1 METEFITNV
10 SWAGATSHNFLFMI
24 QLIHLLNFTRAPC
37 IERGVTLHNIKS
49 AQGHIL
55 IFRLN
60 FQNKKNARG
69 DKGSKFLF
77 SLSQYLGALRTGAI
91 KEISILYSMPKLWI
105 ILHNSDTVH
114 SNLSQIPVSLSRV
127 NWINSN
133 CTNRNINI
141 LEMIIKRTRRMS

>member
-24 QLIHLLNFTRAPC
+24 QLIHLLNFIRAPC

-49 AQGHIL
+49 AQVTFWFSGS
-55 IFRLN
+55 IF
-60 FQNKKNARG
+60 KKKMFEEIKALSSFLALANISERWG
-69 DKGSKFLF
+69 LEQLKKFLF
-77 SLSQYLGALRTGAI
+77 YTPCQNCESF
-91 KEISILYSMPKLWI
+91 WI
-105 ILHNSDTVH
+105 ILT
-114 SNLSQIPVSLSRV
+114 LYTPIYLKFLSRV

>member
-60 FQNKKNARG
+60 FQNKNFFEEIKAFLALASISERWG
-69 DKGSKFLF
+69 LEQLKKFLF
-77 SLSQYLGALRTGAI
+77 YTPCQNCESFC
-91 KEISILYSMPKLWI
+91 I
-105 ILHNSDTVH
+105 ILTLYTPI
-114 SNLSQIPVSLSRV
+114 NLKFLSRV